1 MTRDLFESITKWQK
15 ETFPESTA
23 HSKVKHLSEEVDELS
38 TELCFPSDDTGKAKR
53 MEFAD
58 CFILLIG
65 AAHDSGMTYEDIIE
79 AINEKMEIN
88 KARKWGKP
96 DEYGVVKHIEN

>member
-1 MTRDLFESITKWQK
+1 MTHDLFEYVTKWQK
-15 ETFPESTA
+15 ETFPESKT
-23 HSKVKHLSEEVDELS
+23 HSKVAHLGDEVSELFLEIA
-38 TELCFPSDDTGKAKR
+38 FPQDDNGKAMR

-58 CFILLIG
+58 CFILLMG

-96 DEYGVVKHIEN
+96 DELGVVKHIEN